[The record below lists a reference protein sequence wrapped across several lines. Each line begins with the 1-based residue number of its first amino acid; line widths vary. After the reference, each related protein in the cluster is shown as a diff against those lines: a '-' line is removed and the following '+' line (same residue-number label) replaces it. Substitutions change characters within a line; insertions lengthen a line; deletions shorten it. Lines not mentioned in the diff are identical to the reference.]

1 MKNSLK
7 HTLMYVFFV
16 VNIFTFSACRNDDN
30 NQIYYI
36 RFLANGTLIEYTNQ
50 LVLIAGFG
58 QATGIYT
65 GTVSGANDLSSN
77 IGLQIYNNSPIVE
90 GIYSGYGIIDNAV
103 VGVIIGYTE
112 KNSGVL
118 FSSGGGPNVDATVEI
133 SELTSTSL
141 RGTFKGTLLATGRSN
156 ISITD
161 GSFFVRRAN

>member
-90 GIYSGYGIIDNAV
+90 GIYSGYGIIDNTV
-103 VGVIIGYTE
+103 VGVIIWIYRKRFGC
-112 KNSGVL
+112 
-118 FSSGGGPNVDATVEI
+118 
-133 SELTSTSL
+133 
-141 RGTFKGTLLATGRSN
+141 TF
-156 ISITD
+156 
-161 GSFFVRRAN
+161 